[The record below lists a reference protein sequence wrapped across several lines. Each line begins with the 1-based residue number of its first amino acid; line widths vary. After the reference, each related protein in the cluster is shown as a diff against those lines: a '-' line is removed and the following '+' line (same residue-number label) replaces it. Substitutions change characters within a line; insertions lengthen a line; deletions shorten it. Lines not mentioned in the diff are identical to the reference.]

1 MGIWSTLYFQFDL
14 RASFQKIFFL
24 HIVQRDNALVGVDIL
39 QLYGVGNQCWH
50 PSKGWCRYQPKAYT
64 WTPSLCPNPFISKS
78 SHSWIIYFCMW
89 WCCMGKIS
97 INDYASL
104 FWPKIQIYTKIATN
118 CFDIKKFYADLGL
131 FISLN
136 PQNRTNAHLNILILS
151 SSSLLK
157 SAPRLSWQQFS
168 PPPRP
173 LLPKWVMPKCV

>member
-104 FWPKIQIYTKIATN
+104 FWPKSIQKLQQIVLTSKSFT
-118 CFDIKKFYADLGL
+118 
-131 FISLN
+131 
-136 PQNRTNAHLNILILS
+136 LILAYLYPLTLKIEQMPIWTFWS
-151 SSSLLK
+151 WAASL
-157 SAPRLSWQQFS
+157 F
-168 PPPRP
+168 
-173 LLPKWVMPKCV
+173 

>member
-104 FWPKIQIYTKIATN
+104 FWPKSIQKLQQIVLTSKSFT
-118 CFDIKKFYADLGL
+118 
-131 FISLN
+131 
-136 PQNRTNAHLNILILS
+136 LILAY
-151 SSSLLK
+151 LYPLTLK
-157 SAPRLSWQQFS
+157 IEQMPIWTFWSWAAPLF
-168 PPPRP
+168 
-173 LLPKWVMPKCV
+173 